1 MKKLLTVVLTIV
13 SILSANSQSVNKLK
27 KELLKPTKIY
37 VNEILK
43 LCKKN
48 LLTILNY

>member
-27 KELLKPTKIY
+27 KELLNSLEQKSS
-37 VNEILK
+37 E
-43 LCKKN
+43 
-48 LLTILNY
+48 LN